1 MRLIF
6 AGNAGAREPRV
17 EFARSSGIFYN
28 VSLMYAIIETGG
40 KQYWV
45 IPGETVQVGK
55 LSAKAGETLELKALW
70 AAEEDEKRGK
80 SSQKATVTVEVV
92 RQLKGKKVIVFKKKP
107 KSHYRRKQGH
117 RQALTEI
124 RIKKISLN

>member
-1 MRLIF
+1 
-6 AGNAGAREPRV
+6 
-17 EFARSSGIFYN
+17 
-28 VSLMYAIIETGG
+28 MYAIIETGG

-45 IPGETVQVGK
+45 VPGETVQIGK
-55 LSAKAGETLELKALW
+55 LSAKAGDTLELNALW
-70 AAEEDEKRGK
+70 AAEEDKAKGK

-92 RQLKGKKVIVFKKKP
+92 RQMKGPKIIVFKKKP

-124 RIKKISLN
+124 RVKKISLN